1 MEAAQKL
8 VKQRSMEALDKLRIV
23 GSETNSRR
31 SSTTSNVMHS
41 VNVNSRKVRYTGCHC
56 HNVTNNISRYQV
68 LLIGNIV
75 KS

>member
-41 VNVNSRKVRYTGCHC
+41 VNVNSRKVRYTGCH
-56 HNVTNNISRYQV
+56 NVTNNISRYQV

>member
-41 VNVNSRKVRYTGCHC
+41 VNVNSRKVRYREAYL
-56 HNVTNNISRYQV
+56 TNN
-68 LLIGNIV
+68 
-75 KS
+75 